1 MRGWLCMSSWHFTVS
16 GGNINISIF
25 GWRFVGDCCP
35 NYLYVCRVSTN
46 GQKNCCLL
54 WTDRIEMQKGSN
66 AWLSISFEKISN
78 SWNFCKCVR
87 ALVKRLRLHPKREA
101 RSASIFPRKH
111 GINHKKEKDTWQEEL
126 GHIGGS
132 CNALWVIRFNQL
144 FFVRKMGCQK
154 KVFRKWANRPES
166 TKCVATTRRNCP
178 LQNICLSLRKHVSV
192 LVLQASDEPP
202 IQLDPCLKG
211 SGKPAEVQMASS
223 CVQNPHERDDSLQ
236 LWKNSIPFP
245 VFPAWDC
252 APMEQHPQN
261 LIWPQTPTIYGNT

>member
-1 MRGWLCMSSWHFTVS
+1 MKLSIRELQFLLC
-16 GGNINISIF
+16 
-25 GWRFVGDCCP
+25 
-35 NYLYVCRVSTN
+35 
-46 GQKNCCLL
+46 QL
-54 WTDRIEMQKGSN
+54 WTKKTIHTFTCTPACFQLFGRSKSVLCTRTTQMAFFASN
-66 AWLSISFEKISN
+66 QQQRMHIFQCEAKH
-78 SWNFCKCVR
+78 CKCHKPAVNKI
-87 ALVKRLRLHPKREA
+87 LFILCH
-101 RSASIFPRKH
+101 FPFC
-111 GINHKKEKDTWQEEL
+111 HKKTAFSYA
-126 GHIGGS
+126 HNPGGK
-132 CNALWVIRFNQL
+132 CRHAGRITALN

-154 KVFRKWANRPES
+154 NVFRKWVNRPES

-261 LIWPQTPTIYGNT
+261 QIWPQTQLFTETPNFFFDFLPFH